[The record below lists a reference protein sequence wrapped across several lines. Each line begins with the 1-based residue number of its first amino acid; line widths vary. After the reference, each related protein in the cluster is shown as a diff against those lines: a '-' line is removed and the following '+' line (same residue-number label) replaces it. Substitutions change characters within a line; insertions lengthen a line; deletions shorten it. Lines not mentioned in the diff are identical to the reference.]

1 MNVRRTMTTGWT
13 HPVSGRVR
21 VINDV
26 ARVEPIE
33 PVQDK
38 SEDLETV
45 DWHVTYDKQGKI
57 KYVRRGSQGK
67 LLAKA

>member
-1 MNVRRTMTTGWT
+1 M
-13 HPVSGRVR
+13 SGRVR

-57 KYVRRGSQGK
+57 K
-67 LLAKA
+67 